1 MPERGVTRCD
11 CQLKARGGA
20 LVSSARIPKRYEH
33 CELSNFTADFPG
45 ADHSVALAQISATRF
60 VQEFDPRDGRG
71 VLVSATARGR
81 AAFAAAPYAVGAREI
96 LGKYIVQA
104 AKNGERDQ
112 QQLCEGALLQLAKS
126 DLTRGRN
133 RSQRPGSPE

>member
-1 MPERGVTRCD
+1 M
-11 CQLKARGGA
+11 LK
-20 LVSSARIPKRYEH
+20 LVHDLEAE
-33 CELSNFTADFPG
+33 A
-45 ADHSVALAQISATRF
+45 A
-60 VQEFDPRDGRG
+60 FDPETLQIMAAAFDRAWGTLEASG
-71 VLVSATARGR
+71 
-81 AAFAAAPYAVGAREI
+81 AAFAAAHYAVGVREI

-112 QQLCEGALLQLAKS
+112 QQLCDGALLQLAKS